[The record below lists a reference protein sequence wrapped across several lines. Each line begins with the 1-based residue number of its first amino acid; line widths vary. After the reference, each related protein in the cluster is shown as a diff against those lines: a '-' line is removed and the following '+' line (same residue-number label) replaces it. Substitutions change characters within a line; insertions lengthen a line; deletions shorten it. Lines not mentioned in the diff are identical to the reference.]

1 MGGRNLG
8 PCDSE
13 GKLHRPPQ
21 TARLWCLH
29 TEAMMAWVFSLS
41 QPSLNLM
48 DTASKELISLSC
60 KGRGQGP
67 GAWIPA
73 LGAHEPGP
81 TCQSALRGTIGYLH
95 PSSGNPAG
103 SLRKEK
109 SQLNF
114 CRVTR
119 PWPGRP
125 LGVWAAAHLGRKWV
139 ALFQVSCAPT
149 AAGASALQKLPS
161 QPSQLPRGA
170 DLLPAARRT

>member
-103 SLRKEK
+103 SLGKEK
-109 SQLNF
+109 LQLIF

-119 PWPGRP
+119 PWPGR
-125 LGVWAAAHLGRKWV
+125 LLRVWAAAHLGGKWV
-139 ALFQVSCAPT
+139 ALFQVSCAPM
-149 AAGASALQKLPS
+149 AAGATALQKLPP

-170 DLLPAARRT
+170 GLLPAAWRT